1 MGARPSNWPQ
11 GFRGKGHTCA
21 LFWVL
26 MAGWLG
32 TEAGR
37 RQAGV
42 GRRWPTDLPVRT
54 AHFAQQ
60 EEGARGWSVLP
71 PPHSPKWALSGYS
84 E

>member
-1 MGARPSNWPQ
+1 MGLRPANWPQ

-37 RQAGV
+37 RQAGGGETLAHGPPRV
-42 GRRWPTDLPVRT
+42 GCPPCPAGRGGPRLVSAASPTLTKAGSFR
-54 AHFAQQ
+54 
-60 EEGARGWSVLP
+60 VL
-71 PPHSPKWALSGYS
+71 
-84 E
+84 